1 MLGLNIGQIKE
12 ELKSLNEKYERVLNQ
27 QETIMKKLE
36 DVINGTKFQK
46 KKRVLVDSYTK
57 VGFNELHSFQFSI
70 LVISNLVLIKNISC
84 IMSQIIDSLIT
95 LGHEGQ
101 SVHCTMLLIP
111 LHHLCLLKNPLFS
124 QLLSLG
130 NSGNGIAISG
140 RISDIPKVNL

>member
-1 MLGLNIGQIKE
+1 
-12 ELKSLNEKYERVLNQ
+12 
-27 QETIMKKLE
+27 MKKLE

-70 LVISNLVLIKNISC
+70 LFISNLVFIKNISC
-84 IMSQIIDSLIT
+84 IMSQIIHSLIT
-95 LGHEGQ
+95 LGHEGP

-140 RISDIPKVNL
+140 RISDIPKVNLWNKTLKISLKIMDSQFAMFTLSLLACK

>member
-1 MLGLNIGQIKE
+1 MLGLSIGQIKE

-27 QETIMKKLE
+27 QETIMIKLK

-70 LVISNLVLIKNISC
+70 LFISNLVFIKNISC
-84 IMSQIIDSLIT
+84 IMSQIIHSLIT

-101 SVHCTMLLIP
+101 SVH
-111 LHHLCLLKNPLFS
+111 
-124 QLLSLG
+124 
-130 NSGNGIAISG
+130 
-140 RISDIPKVNL
+140 